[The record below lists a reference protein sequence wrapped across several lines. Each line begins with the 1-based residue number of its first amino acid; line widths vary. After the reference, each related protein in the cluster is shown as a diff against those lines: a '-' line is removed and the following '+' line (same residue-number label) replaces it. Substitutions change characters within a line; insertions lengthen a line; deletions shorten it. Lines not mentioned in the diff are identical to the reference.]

1 MEDAMSAH
9 NNNGATPRVLVVGA
23 GIAGLAA
30 ASALARIGW
39 DVEVVERRA
48 AFNGIPTGLFL
59 PANGVRA
66 LRALGMADGVLAR
79 GRAIERLVAS
89 TADGDQSAAVD
100 LERVWPG
107 VGACCAVQRD
117 LAIDAV
123 LEASRAPVRM
133 DSGLSSLTV
142 ETTGVRAT
150 LEDGTSASY
159 DVVVG
164 ADGVRSTVR
173 GLCWPEA
180 AAAYGGESWWRGV
193 VECPAELDAW
203 TVSLCAAGNF
213 LVLPLRGGKV
223 YWVAGHSSP
232 EPFRDPV
239 IGRAARVRERFDD
252 LEATPREVLDQVTDD
267 ERVQFSPAE
276 QAWVDDPVAGRVVL
290 LGDAWHA
297 ATPSMA
303 QGASLAAEDALVL
316 ASELGN
322 QGLEGVDAALAR
334 YAERRRPRTAHV
346 QQATEARNQLAALPL
361 EMRTQVIAH
370 WEQISIGSFA
380 PLVPEP

>member
-1 MEDAMSAH
+1 
-9 NNNGATPRVLVVGA
+9 
-23 GIAGLAA
+23 
-30 ASALARIGW
+30 
-39 DVEVVERRA
+39 
-48 AFNGIPTGLFL
+48 
-59 PANGVRA
+59 
-66 LRALGMADGVLAR
+66 
-79 GRAIERLVAS
+79 
-89 TADGDQSAAVD
+89 
-100 LERVWPG
+100 
-107 VGACCAVQRD
+107 
-117 LAIDAV
+117 V

-133 DSGLSSLTV
+133 NSGLSSLTV

-159 DVVVG
+159 DLVVG

-173 GLCWPEA
+173 GLCWPES

-193 VECPAELDAW
+193 VESPAELDAW

-213 LVLPLRGGKV
+213 LVIPLGGGKA
-223 YWVAGHSSP
+223 YWVGGHTSA
-232 EPFRDPV
+232 EPFDDPV
-239 IGRAARVRERFDD
+239 QGRAARVRERFDD
-252 LEATPREVLDQVTDD
+252 LEGTPREVLDQVTED

-290 LGDAWHA
+290 VGDAWHA

-316 ASELGN
+316 ANELYGH
-322 QGLEGVDAALAR
+322 GPDRIYAALAR

-346 QQATEARNQLAALPL
+346 QQATETRNQLAALPL